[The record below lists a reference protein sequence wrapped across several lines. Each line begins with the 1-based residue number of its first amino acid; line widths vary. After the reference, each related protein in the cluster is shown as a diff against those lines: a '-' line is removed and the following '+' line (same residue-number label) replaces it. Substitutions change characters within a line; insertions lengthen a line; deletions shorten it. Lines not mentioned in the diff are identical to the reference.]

1 MRTERRRWQL
11 SAALTLVLLVVIGF
25 AAVHYQPHGSTLAAW
40 WPTSGIAVAFLARS
54 PRAWRPLFLA
64 AMPFAVAV
72 SALWAGRPMF
82 VSIALGVANVTGTA
96 VVMAVLARRSPG
108 RVRLQTLEDL
118 WLLLLATIVGSA
130 VTGVVIAAAL
140 SAALGRP
147 LVQTAISVMA
157 LNAASVLLI
166 SPLGMDVSG
175 PQTEAGRSEQAGQ
188 SVLALLA
195 LTTVFGPGQH
205 LPVDF
210 LPIPLLMWGAM
221 RLPVRLVTVQLLVA
235 GVVASVMTRL
245 GNGPIAYDF
254 VTDDLPPEIVSAVV
268 QAYLVCLALVV
279 LPLALSTR
287 QRLVSL
293 EQARAGEERFR
304 RSFSDSLIGMLL
316 LRATPAG
323 LQVDEANGVAA
334 ALLGMEPEQL
344 LGRPWGSGLLDEDR
358 QAMQRACA
366 DILEGRSPGWVRE
379 VRLGSASGR
388 WVRLA
393 ASPLEGPGGR
403 RMLSVQLV
411 DLTAERMAQV
421 DLEHERDFTAAVLDT
436 ANTLIVVLDE
446 HGSIVRFNPA
456 AE

>member
-1 MRTERRRWQL
+1 MRTERRRWLL

-72 SALWAGRPMF
+72 SALWAGRPVF

-279 LPLALSTR
+279 LPLALVDAS
-287 QRLVSL
+287 
-293 EQARAGEERFR
+293 
-304 RSFSDSLIGMLL
+304 
-316 LRATPAG
+316 AT
-323 LQVDEANGVAA
+323 GV
-334 ALLGMEPEQL
+334 
-344 LGRPWGSGLLDEDR
+344 
-358 QAMQRACA
+358 
-366 DILEGRSPGWVRE
+366 PG
-379 VRLGSASGR
+379 A
-388 WVRLA
+388 
-393 ASPLEGPGGR
+393 GPGGGGALPSQLQRLPDRHAAAPGHPGRVAGGRGERGGR
-403 RMLSVQLV
+403 RPARHGARAAAGPAVGEWS
-411 DLTAERMAQV
+411 ARRGPSGHAARMRGHPRGPLAR
-421 DLEHERDFTAAVLDT
+421 LGA
-436 ANTLIVVLDE
+436 
-446 HGSIVRFNPA
+446 
-456 AE
+456 